1 MTVTLMQGLE
11 WELGKQM
18 LMLAELSFH
27 DWEPSEGIRE
37 GIDCEHD
44 EELLPD
50 SLTSF
55 ASKKN

>member
-1 MTVTLMQGLE
+1 MTVTLVQRLK
-11 WELGKQM
+11 WVLGKQM
-18 LMLAELSFH
+18 LMLAELSVH
-27 DWEPSEGIRE
+27 DWEPSEGIRK

-50 SLTSF
+50 SLIGS